1 MVCSRSRG
9 LLPKALVLTLL
20 ALCFWQ
26 VIAAFISNMV
36 SKPDVVSW
44 FVLYFMAVGLVIVL
58 GFQRVRLLKIA
69 FKIASATWFGGL

>member
-1 MVCSRSRG
+1 MVRSRPRG
-9 LLPKALVLTLL
+9 LLLKALLLTLP

-26 VIAAFISNMV
+26 VIAAFIGNMI

-44 FVLYFMAVGLVIVL
+44 FILYFMAFGLIIVL

-69 FKIASATWFGGL
+69 LKIAGATGFGG